1 MKSIQPHN
9 KAIRIGALFFGL
21 FFTSLGSIALLSIS
35 GYLPAGESPDF
46 SAKILTGIASAVFVL
61 AGLGMLLFGFGA
73 NRFAGMAAG
82 LSLLLF
88 LLAFNWIA
96 FGPGERN
103 FTRKVHS
110 DFNGTSISKASE
122 TEGRAVFGIFAG
134 LMDLALVYGLVR
146 SKNRKT

>member
-1 MKSIQPHN
+1 MLNIYKQH
-9 KAIRIGALFFGL
+9 FF
-21 FFTSLGSIALLSIS
+21 IWKHLLSIS

-122 TEGRAVFGIFAG
+122 TEGRAVFGIFGRLFFA
-134 LMDLALVYGLVR
+134 DLAQIPDVETTISATR
-146 SKNRKT
+146 S